1 MRKKGG
7 CLRAAV
13 SGFAVQASC
22 SKDGTQESQKQRNT
36 WLHTRV
42 VVVLDLTVRGRFAE
56 FRM

>member
-1 MRKKGG
+1 MLEG
-7 CLRAAV
+7 
-13 SGFAVQASC
+13 SGFRVGCAGELLQGRDARIA
-22 SKDGTQESQKQRNT
+22 KKRNT